1 MFPCTH
7 WLETNTG
14 RVSQGAGGIF
24 GAGQRCVEP
33 IGDVVFDPTFVVCLH
48 KSMGVPFND
57 RDPEYDEWLNL
68 DYHDFIQAGGS
79 VGYEEQEYRV
89 LKDAT
94 DWWKTEEYPDGPDF
108 PQYAAKF
115 QEEGWFDC
123 RKWHPERWGTYRRWE
138 MGYRRQQA
146 GYNLYAAVDEKC
158 AFGTPTGK
166 VEIWSTICESYIG
179 DTVTESYVLETP
191 GTAAKVGE
199 KTPYFAQVCSPDRD
213 AYAGDIP
220 DIDKFPHWF
229 EPKNSRVQAPEWYD
243 ANLVDGAS
251 YNSDN
256 YLNKPYHGIA
266 GVGNGQ
272 ATDNGT
278 TDNLEAYKQAVK
290 ENPEATFI
298 CTSGA
303 RQPVYFHSE
312 HRQLPWCREL
322 WPSPRFEMNPND
334 AARLGIE
341 QGDWIWVRTPW
352 GAIREV
358 ADLYY
363 GIKEGTTNAN
373 HAWWYPE
380 MDHAAHGFE
389 LVGINCTMDKYAQC
403 WICGASQLRGNPMV
417 VYKAT
422 EENSPFGNPV
432 PCDPWGNEAITN
444 ANDPRLKEWLA
455 NDPRLDDSKVELTY
469 ASADAKGLQTLS
481 LIKE

>member
-1 MFPCTH
+1 M
-7 WLETNTG
+7 
-14 RVSQGAGGIF
+14 
-24 GAGQRCVEP
+24 
-33 IGDVVFDPTFVVCLH
+33 
-48 KSMGVPFND
+48 
-57 RDPEYDEWLNL
+57 
-68 DYHDFIQAGGS
+68 
-79 VGYEEQEYRV
+79 
-89 LKDAT
+89 
-94 DWWKTEEYPDGPDF
+94 
-108 PQYAAKF
+108 
-115 QEEGWFDC
+115 
-123 RKWHPERWGTYRRWE
+123 
-138 MGYRRQQA
+138 
-146 GYNLYAAVDEKC
+146 
-158 AFGTPTGK
+158 
-166 VEIWSTICESYIG
+166 EIWSTICESYIG

-191 GTAAKVGE
+191 GTAAKVGD
-199 KTPYFAQVCSPDRD
+199 KTPYFAEVCSPDRA

-266 GVGNGQ
+266 GVGTGQ
-272 ATDNGT
+272 ATDNGA

-363 GIKEGTTNAN
+363 
-373 HAWWYPE
+373 
-380 MDHAAHGFE
+380 
-389 LVGINCTMDKYAQC
+389 
-403 WICGASQLRGNPMV
+403 
-417 VYKAT
+417 
-422 EENSPFGNPV
+422 
-432 PCDPWGNEAITN
+432 
-444 ANDPRLKEWLA
+444 
-455 NDPRLDDSKVELTY
+455 
-469 ASADAKGLQTLS
+469 LS
-481 LIKE
+481 LIHI

>member
-1 MFPCTH
+1 
-7 WLETNTG
+7 
-14 RVSQGAGGIF
+14 
-24 GAGQRCVEP
+24 
-33 IGDVVFDPTFVVCLH
+33 
-48 KSMGVPFND
+48 
-57 RDPEYDEWLNL
+57 
-68 DYHDFIQAGGS
+68 
-79 VGYEEQEYRV
+79 
-89 LKDAT
+89 
-94 DWWKTEEYPDGPDF
+94 
-108 PQYAAKF
+108 
-115 QEEGWFDC
+115 
-123 RKWHPERWGTYRRWE
+123 

-179 DTVTESYVLETP
+179 DTVSESYVLETP

-199 KTPYFAQVCSPDRD
+199 KTPYFANVCSPDRD

-266 GVGNGQ
+266 GVGTGQ

-322 WPSPRFEMNPND
+322 WPVSYTHLTLPT
-334 AARLGIE
+334 I
-341 QGDWIWVRTPW
+341 
-352 GAIREV
+352 
-358 ADLYY
+358 
-363 GIKEGTTNAN
+363 
-373 HAWWYPE
+373 
-380 MDHAAHGFE
+380 
-389 LVGINCTMDKYAQC
+389 
-403 WICGASQLRGNPMV
+403 LRV
-417 VYKAT
+417 
-422 EENSPFGNPV
+422 
-432 PCDPWGNEAITN
+432 
-444 ANDPRLKEWLA
+444 
-455 NDPRLDDSKVELTY
+455 
-469 ASADAKGLQTLS
+469 
-481 LIKE
+481 

>member
-1 MFPCTH
+1 MPTYTEPTH
-7 WLETNTG
+7 SPVSDPERAKDYPLIITTG
-14 RVSQGAGGIF
+14 RRI
-24 GAGQRCVEP
+24 
-33 IGDVVFDPTFVVCLH
+33 
-48 KSMGVPFND
+48 
-57 RDPEYDEWLNL
+57 
-68 DYHDFIQAGGS
+68 
-79 VGYEEQEYRV
+79 
-89 LKDAT
+89 
-94 DWWKTEEYPDGPDF
+94 
-108 PQYAAKF
+108 
-115 QEEGWFDC
+115 
-123 RKWHPERWGTYRRWE
+123 
-138 MGYRRQQA
+138 
-146 GYNLYAAVDEKC
+146 
-158 AFGTPTGK
+158 
-166 VEIWSTICESYIG
+166 
-179 DTVTESYVLETP
+179 
-191 GTAAKVGE
+191 
-199 KTPYFAQVCSPDRD
+199 
-213 AYAGDIP
+213 
-220 DIDKFPHWF
+220 
-229 EPKNSRVQAPEWYD
+229 
-243 ANLVDGAS
+243 
-251 YNSDN
+251 
-256 YLNKPYHGIA
+256 
-266 GVGNGQ
+266 
-272 ATDNGT
+272 
-278 TDNLEAYKQAVK
+278 
-290 ENPEATFI
+290 
-298 CTSGA
+298 
-303 RQPVYFHSE
+303 PVYFHSE

-469 ASADAKGLQTLS
+469 AKSDAKGLQTIS

>member
-1 MFPCTH
+1 MLF
-7 WLETNTG
+7 
-14 RVSQGAGGIF
+14 RS
-24 GAGQRCVEP
+24 
-33 IGDVVFDPTFVVCLH
+33 
-48 KSMGVPFND
+48 
-57 RDPEYDEWLNL
+57 
-68 DYHDFIQAGGS
+68 
-79 VGYEEQEYRV
+79 
-89 LKDAT
+89 
-94 DWWKTEEYPDGPDF
+94 
-108 PQYAAKF
+108 
-115 QEEGWFDC
+115 
-123 RKWHPERWGTYRRWE
+123 
-138 MGYRRQQA
+138 GYRRQQA

-179 DTVTESYVLETP
+179 DET
-191 GTAAKVGE
+191 
-199 KTPYFAQVCSPDRD
+199 KTFAEVCSPDRA

-229 EPKNSRVQAPEWYD
+229 EPKNSRVQAPELYD
-243 ANLVDGAS
+243 AAQVDSYS

-266 GVGNGQ
+266 GVGNGT
-272 ATDNGT
+272 ATDNGD

-290 ENPEATFI
+290 DNPEATFI

-322 WPSPRFEMNPND
+322 WPSPRFEMNPKD
-334 AARLGIE
+334 AAKLGLE
-341 QGDWIWVRTPW
+341 QGDWVWVRTPW

-358 ADLYY
+358 VDLYY

-380 MDHAAHGFE
+380 MDHSAHGFE

-403 WICGASQLRGNPMV
+403 WICGASQLRGNPVV

-455 NDPRLDDSKVELTY
+455 NDPRLEDSKVELTY
-469 ASADAKGLQTLS
+469 ASADAKGLQTIS
-481 LIKE
+481 LVKE

>member
-1 MFPCTH
+1 M
-7 WLETNTG
+7 
-14 RVSQGAGGIF
+14 
-24 GAGQRCVEP
+24 
-33 IGDVVFDPTFVVCLH
+33 
-48 KSMGVPFND
+48 
-57 RDPEYDEWLNL
+57 
-68 DYHDFIQAGGS
+68 
-79 VGYEEQEYRV
+79 
-89 LKDAT
+89 
-94 DWWKTEEYPDGPDF
+94 
-108 PQYAAKF
+108 
-115 QEEGWFDC
+115 
-123 RKWHPERWGTYRRWE
+123 
-138 MGYRRQQA
+138 
-146 GYNLYAAVDEKC
+146 
-158 AFGTPTGK
+158 
-166 VEIWSTICESYIG
+166 
-179 DTVTESYVLETP
+179 
-191 GTAAKVGE
+191 
-199 KTPYFAQVCSPDRD
+199 
-213 AYAGDIP
+213 
-220 DIDKFPHWF
+220 
-229 EPKNSRVQAPEWYD
+229 
-243 ANLVDGAS
+243 DGAS

-266 GVGNGQ
+266 GVGTGQ
-272 ATDNGT
+272 ATDNGA

-469 ASADAKGLQTLS
+469 ASADAKGLQAIS

>member
-1 MFPCTH
+1 MLPGSRRLRRRH
-7 WLETNTG
+7 SGHRQVPALVRAEELP
-14 RVSQGAGGIF
+14 RPGA
-24 GAGQRCVEP
+24 R
-33 IGDVVFDPTFVVCLH
+33 
-48 KSMGVPFND
+48 
-57 RDPEYDEWLNL
+57 
-68 DYHDFIQAGGS
+68 
-79 VGYEEQEYRV
+79 
-89 LKDAT
+89 
-94 DWWKTEEYPDGPDF
+94 
-108 PQYAAKF
+108 
-115 QEEGWFDC
+115 
-123 RKWHPERWGTYRRWE
+123 
-138 MGYRRQQA
+138 
-146 GYNLYAAVDEKC
+146 
-158 AFGTPTGK
+158 
-166 VEIWSTICESYIG
+166 
-179 DTVTESYVLETP
+179 
-191 GTAAKVGE
+191 
-199 KTPYFAQVCSPDRD
+199 
-213 AYAGDIP
+213 
-220 DIDKFPHWF
+220 
-229 EPKNSRVQAPEWYD
+229 WYD

-278 TDNLEAYKQAVK
+278 TDNLGAYKQAVK

-341 QGDWIWVRTPW
+341 QGDWIWVRTP
-352 GAIREV
+352 GAPSARWPICTTASRK
-358 ADLYY
+358 APPTPTMP
-363 GIKEGTTNAN
+363 GGTPRWTTPPTASSSS
-373 HAWWYPE
+373 ASTAPW
-380 MDHAAHGFE
+380 
-389 LVGINCTMDKYAQC
+389 TKYAQC

-469 ASADAKGLQTLS
+469 ASADAKGLQTIS